1 LTQITTVTPNPAIDV
16 STSVEKIAPFTK
28 LRCAPARQ
36 DPGGG
41 GINVARV
48 VKRLGGEASAIYPA
62 GGATGQLLRSLV
74 DREGVRSLAISTSK
88 ETRQD
93 FTVFEETT
101 RQQYRFVLP
110 GASLSEPEW
119 KECLRSLAS
128 SEPRPH
134 FVVASGSL
142 PPDVPEDF
150 FGRVA
155 RVAKEKGAKMILD
168 TSGAPLK
175 AALKE
180 GLYLIKPNLREFR
193 ELTNSGAADEVALV
207 ETAQK
212 LIDQGFVE
220 CIALSLGPHGALLIT
235 RDRALR
241 ANGLP
246 IKPISVVGAGDS
258 FMGAMVWSLAEGNS
272 MDMALRYGIAAGSA
286 ALLCPGTQLCQ
297 SDDVFRLL
305 AEVAVRSVPLID
317 TSNPLIP
324 M

>member
-1 LTQITTVTPNPAIDV
+1 LTQITTITPNPAIDV

-48 VKRLGGEASAIYPA
+48 VKRLGGEATAIYPA
-62 GGATGQLLRSLV
+62 GGETGKLLRSLV
-74 DREGVRSLAISTSK
+74 DREGVHSLPVPTSK

-110 GASLSEPEW
+110 GASLSEREW
-119 KECLRSLAS
+119 QECLGLLAS
-128 SEPRPH
+128 GGHHPK

-142 PPDVPEDF
+142 PPGVPEEF
-150 FGRVA
+150 FAKVA
-155 RVAKEKGAKMILD
+155 RVAKEGGAKMILD
-168 TSGAPLK
+168 TSGLPLK
-175 AALKE
+175 IALKE

-193 ELTNSGAADEVALV
+193 ELTDSGAADEGALIGKAR
-207 ETAQK
+207 E

-220 CIALSLGPHGALLIT
+220 CVALSLGPHGALLIT

-246 IKPISVVGAGDS
+246 IKPVSVVGAGDS
-258 FMGAMVWSLAEGNS
+258 FMGAMVWSLAEGHS
-272 MDMALRYGIAAGSA
+272 LDIALRYAVAAGSS
-286 ALLCPGTQLCQ
+286 ALLSPGTQLCQ
-297 SDDVFRLL
+297 SDDVIRLL
-305 AEVAVRSVPLID
+305 AEVVAGSAPLIN
-317 TSNPLIP
+317 SNTPLIQ
-324 M
+324 